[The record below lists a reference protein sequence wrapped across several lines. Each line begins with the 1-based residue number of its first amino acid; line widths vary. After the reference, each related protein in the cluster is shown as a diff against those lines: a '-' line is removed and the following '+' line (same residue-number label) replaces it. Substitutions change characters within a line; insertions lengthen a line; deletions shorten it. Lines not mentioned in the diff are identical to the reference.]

1 MEAYRIYDFVQRE
14 FLKRGFTDED
24 GWTTPRGIEYYE
36 FNFKLD
42 RSDIPVMLFD
52 ARYLWCL
59 GFDYRIYDRMTI
71 EDSAKNPANWVR
83 IPWDY
88 ISPNHIYN
96 FCLLFGIRSQDISV
110 AYDVVEELG
119 GLERRLTEYPA
130 KLSDEQRTEIAI
142 FHPNWSA
149 DTMRDVRLELERC
162 ELKEFHEHEH
172 NYQAFIDSLKKLKH
186 NNEGRWS
193 DEIISSREALVKEL
207 IERHELRELDSIDF
221 TAPEWTELEL

>member
-1 MEAYRIYDFVQRE
+1 
-14 FLKRGFTDED
+14 
-24 GWTTPRGIEYYE
+24 
-36 FNFKLD
+36 
-42 RSDIPVMLFD
+42 
-52 ARYLWCL
+52 
-59 GFDYRIYDRMTI
+59 
-71 EDSAKNPANWVR
+71 
-83 IPWDY
+83 
-88 ISPNHIYN
+88 
-96 FCLLFGIRSQDISV
+96 V